1 MKRLEDHLVQGLSAR
16 LPRGR
21 QAAIDELV
29 RLGLIDLRRVEELL
43 LKEEVVQHIR
53 RGERVVDALM
63 LAAATFCCS
72 YEKARHIYYKKP

>member
-1 MKRLEDHLVQGLSAR
+1 MKRLEEHLAQELATR

-21 QAAIDELV
+21 QAAIEELV
-29 RLGLIDLRRVEELL
+29 RLGLIDLHRVEELL
-43 LKEEVVQHIR
+43 LKEEVLQHIR

-63 LAAATFCCS
+63 LAASTFCCS